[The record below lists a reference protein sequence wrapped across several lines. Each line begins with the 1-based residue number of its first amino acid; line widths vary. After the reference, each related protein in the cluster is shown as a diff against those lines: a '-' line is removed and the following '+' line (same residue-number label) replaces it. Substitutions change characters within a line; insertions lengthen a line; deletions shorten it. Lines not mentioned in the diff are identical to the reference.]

1 MARSKGE
8 AKQELERLQS
18 MLRAMPDQKNDAA
31 RDVGAKIKA
40 IEQEIAGMDDAPPK
54 GGSKGPNLALWI
66 GVAVA
71 LGAIAFAAA
80 YFGGRMMQG

>member
-1 MARSKGE
+1 MARSKEE

-18 MLRAMPDQKNDAA
+18 IMRSMPDQKDAA
-31 RDVGAKIKA
+31 AQQVAAKIKK
-40 IEQEIAGMDDAPPK
+40 IEQEIAGASDV
-54 GGSKGPNLALWI
+54 GSKGPNLALWL

-80 YFGGRMMQG
+80 YFGGQMMQG